1 MYPLRQPF
9 LVSSLIDYMDINASD
24 TLILDISLLVR
35 YPV

>member
-9 LVSSLIDYMDINASD
+9 LVSCLIDYMDINASD
-24 TLILDISLLVR
+24 TLILDTVLLLR